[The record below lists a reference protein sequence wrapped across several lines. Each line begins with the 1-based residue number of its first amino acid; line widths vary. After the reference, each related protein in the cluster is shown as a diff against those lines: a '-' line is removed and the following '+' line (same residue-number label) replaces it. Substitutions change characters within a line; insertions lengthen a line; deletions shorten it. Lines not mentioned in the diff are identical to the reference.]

1 MSSKTQVKTKGE
13 VKIKNESALDR
24 LRKMPTDQL
33 VHMVDEHGNPRVI
46 TVGEVIAE
54 IEQKAAA
61 KQAMEKKAKPKAKA
75 KK

>member
-1 MSSKTQVKTKGE
+1 MFHLLESGFWGGNAQDMNFASSQV
-13 VKIKNESALDR
+13 VC
-24 LRKMPTDQL
+24 
-33 VHMVDEHGNPRVI
+33 GNPRVI